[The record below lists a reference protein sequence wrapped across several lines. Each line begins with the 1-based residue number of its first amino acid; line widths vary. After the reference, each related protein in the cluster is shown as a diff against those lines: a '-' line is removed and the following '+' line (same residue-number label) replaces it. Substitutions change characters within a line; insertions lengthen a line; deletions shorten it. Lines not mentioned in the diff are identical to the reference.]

1 MAFIGF
7 ESLAAV
13 DAASSP
19 LKADSFDL
27 QLLVMS
33 TSHVSWAAAG
43 QILCR

>member
-7 ESLAAV
+7 ASLAAV

-27 QLLVMS
+27 QLLVS
-33 TSHVSWAAAG
+33 TSHVSWAAG
-43 QILCR
+43 QVLCK